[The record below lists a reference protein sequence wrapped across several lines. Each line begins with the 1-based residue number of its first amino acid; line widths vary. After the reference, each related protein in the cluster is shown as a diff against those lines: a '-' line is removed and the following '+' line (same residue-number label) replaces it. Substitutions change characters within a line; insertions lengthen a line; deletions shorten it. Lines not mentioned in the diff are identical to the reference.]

1 MIYII
6 ISSESILASQNRHLE
21 NLAKELNDEST
32 IQSKD
37 LHSFPNNTKA
47 TFDTFYSNILSDNY
61 MSFKDIIK
69 HIKPYKDCI
78 DNDIIIT
85 SGKVYL

>member
-1 MIYII
+1 M
-6 ISSESILASQNRHLE
+6 SSKSILTTQNRHLE
-21 NLAKELNDEST
+21 NLAKEFNDEST
-32 IQSKD
+32 IHSKD
-37 LHSFPNNTKA
+37 LHSFPNNTEA
-47 TFDTFYSNILSDNY
+47 TFDTHLSNLLNSNY

-69 HIKPYKDCI
+69 YIEPYKDCI

>member
-6 ISSESILASQNRHLE
+6 TSSKSILASQNRHLE

-32 IQSKD
+32 IHSKD
-37 LHSFPNNTKA
+37 LHSFPNNTKE
-47 TFDTFYSNILSDNY
+47 TFDKHLSNILSSNY

-69 HIKPYKDCI
+69 YIEPYKDCI

-85 SGKVYL
+85 SGRVYL